1 MSAWFGSSTPRVA
14 QDPQPPPESDAPTHP
29 NEPAWELVEALE
41 ARVKQHD
48 GATPFVTLSWA
59 QGLDGSMAHPNHDDP
74 RLMISGKESMALTHG
89 LRKAHAAIMVG
100 RGTIAG
106 DDPRLSVRM
115 DIDGKDITI
124 EEQPAAIILDGS
136 LNTPP
141 SSNIVSQAQMRRVI
155 IITRGDSDNMCD
167 FQEKPPKTWSMAK
180 IQKGA
185 ALSCRGAKVMC
196 LPSTSLEDILK
207 ALKTLDIHSVFV
219 EGGVSV
225 VDAFL
230 RRPDLVDQ
238 VVVTVAPLFVGGR
251 RPPSGPLQ
259 APLRLSN
266 VETLTL
272 GDDVVV
278 SGQMPSAAAGDE
290 PPADAADASTVGDA
304 ESAGAASALDSMPA
318 VAASLP
324 PAENFA
330 SGAAD
335 DAGASSEVAS
345 PGDGVA
351 ASAPAPAQS
360 VAKPP
365 GDSDWRF
372 GLELQRPLQ
381 L

>member
-1 MSAWFGSSTPRVA
+1 MSAWFGSSSTPRVA

-74 RLMISGKESMALTHG
+74 RLMLSGSESMALTHG
-89 LRKAHAAIMVG
+89 LRKAHTAIMVG

-115 DIDGKDITI
+115 DIDGKEIQV

-136 LNTPP
+136 LSTPP
-141 SSNIVSQAQMRRVI
+141 SSKIVSQAKMRRVI
-155 IITRGDSDNMCD
+155 ILTRGDSDTMCD

-180 IQKGA
+180 IQRGA

-278 SGQMPSAAAGDE
+278 SGQMPSAVDFANVAPEFADRGELSDVTQDE
-290 PPADAADASTVGDA
+290 DDDEDLTEFERLARKHADAKRLREERA
-304 ESAGAASALDSMPA
+304 ERDRLSKEHGLAPDDPLITQAIEEARALD
-318 VAASLP
+318 
-324 PAENFA
+324 ET
-330 SGAAD
+330 
-335 DAGASSEVAS
+335 
-345 PGDGVA
+345 
-351 ASAPAPAQS
+351 
-360 VAKPP
+360 
-365 GDSDWRF
+365 
-372 GLELQRPLQ
+372 
-381 L
+381 